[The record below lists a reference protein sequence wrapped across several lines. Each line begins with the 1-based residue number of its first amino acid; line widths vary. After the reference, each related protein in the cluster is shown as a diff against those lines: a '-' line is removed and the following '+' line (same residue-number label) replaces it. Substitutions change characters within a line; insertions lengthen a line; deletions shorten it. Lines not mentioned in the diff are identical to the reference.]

1 MSHKALYSMSAE
13 RALIGSVLM
22 DTTVLDAEAADI
34 TADDFYAQAHRAVWA
49 AIKQLQA
56 ERQPVDIVTLFEA
69 LGIEGVERIGGMDVL
84 SGFTSATPSAA
95 NAAGYVAVVK
105 RWSALR
111 RISAGCRDT
120 IASIETDPGVDPTA
134 VVLGLTK
141 KMDAISGSFVS
152 KRCARVGDR
161 LKGWYERFLA
171 KADGEEEPGVSCGFP
186 DLDERLGRLGADRL
200 IILAARPAMG
210 KTSLAQQIATNVS
223 RSAGAVY
230 FASLEMSTED
240 LIDRQMAQETRIGVQ
255 DVARGRMRPDQMTRI
270 IQAAKSIKDLPLYY
284 DDDPDATISAVCAR
298 ARAQHRQVE
307 GGLKLVVVDYLQLL
321 GADPGHSSED
331 FDVISAAS
339 RRLKLLA
346 KELSCPVLCLAQLNR
361 KLESRQDKRPTLADL
376 RGSGRIEEDADQ
388 VLFVYRDEYYN
399 ADSDQQG
406 LASVITGKNRHGG
419 TGEVTLRFRAPCV
432 RFESLAKEDDR

>member
-1 MSHKALYSMSAE
+1 
-13 RALIGSVLM
+13 
-22 DTTVLDAEAADI
+22 
-34 TADDFYAQAHRAVWA
+34 
-49 AIKQLQA
+49 
-56 ERQPVDIVTLFEA
+56 
-69 LGIEGVERIGGMDVL
+69 
-84 SGFTSATPSAA
+84 
-95 NAAGYVAVVK
+95 
-105 RWSALR
+105 
-111 RISAGCRDT
+111 
-120 IASIETDPGVDPTA
+120 
-134 VVLGLTK
+134 
-141 KMDAISGSFVS
+141 
-152 KRCARVGDR
+152 
-161 LKGWYERFLA
+161 
-171 KADGEEEPGVSCGFP
+171 
-186 DLDERLGRLGADRL
+186 
-200 IILAARPAMG
+200 
-210 KTSLAQQIATNVS
+210 
-223 RSAGAVY
+223 
-230 FASLEMSTED
+230 
-240 LIDRQMAQETRIGVQ
+240 
-255 DVARGRMRPDQMTRI
+255 MRPDQMTRI

-388 VLFVYRDEYYN
+388 VLFVYRDECYN